1 MQKWNR
7 YQRIFGEDQAAE
19 FEHRV
24 NEAVSSAV
32 REMDKLVDDEVKIQ
46 YVTHVFAKTLDHL
59 QDWLT
64 HPRMV
69 N

>member
-1 MQKWNR
+1 MQKWSR
-7 YQRIFGEDQAAE
+7 YQRIFGEDHAEE
-19 FEHRV
+19 FERRV
-24 NEAVSSAV
+24 NDAVSSAV
-32 REMDKLVDDEVKIQ
+32 REMDKLVDDEMKIQ
-46 YVTHVFAKTLDHL
+46 YVTHVFAKTLDQL

>member
-7 YQRIFGEDQAAE
+7 YQRLFGEDRASE

-24 NEAVSSAV
+24 NEAVNSAV

-46 YVTHVFAKTLDHL
+46 YVTHVFAKTLDQL

>member
-1 MQKWNR
+1 MQTWNR
-7 YQRIFGEDQAAE
+7 YERVFGPERAAD
-19 FEHRV
+19 FERRV
-24 NEAVSSAV
+24 NDAVSNAV

-46 YVTHVFAKTLDHL
+46 YVTHVFAKTLDQL

-64 HPRMV
+64 HPRTI

>member
-7 YQRIFGEDQAAE
+7 YQRTFGEDRASE
-19 FEHRV
+19 FEQRV

-46 YVTHVFAKTLDHL
+46 YVTHVFAKTLDQL
-59 QDWLT
+59 QDWLH
-64 HPRMV
+64 HPKMV

>member
-7 YQRIFGEDQAAE
+7 YQRIFGDNQAAE
-19 FEHRV
+19 FEQRV
-24 NEAVSSAV
+24 NEAVNNAV

-46 YVTHVFAKTLDHL
+46 YVTHVFAKTLDQL

-64 HPRMV
+64 HPKMV

>member
-7 YQRIFGEDQAAE
+7 YQRIFGENQAAE

-24 NEAVSSAV
+24 NEAVNSAV
-32 REMDKLVDDEVKIQ
+32 REMDKLVDDEVKLQ
-46 YVTHVFAKTLDHL
+46 YVTHVFAKTLDQL
-59 QDWLT
+59 QDWLN
-64 HPRMV
+64 HPKMV